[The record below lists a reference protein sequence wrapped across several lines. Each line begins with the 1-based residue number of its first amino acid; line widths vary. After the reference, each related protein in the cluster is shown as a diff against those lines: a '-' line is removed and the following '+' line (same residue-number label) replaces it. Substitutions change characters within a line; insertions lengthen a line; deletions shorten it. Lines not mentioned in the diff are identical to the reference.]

1 MEYTMPAYVLRYRG
15 TNTLAGLY
23 AADNPTLLGDLID
36 QETDPGDYEY
46 AIVPEGFGIEFR
58 TRKGWTVDFT
68 IGGTGEQLGAALAKV
83 KHIYMTDE
91 LLSALVGYGKLRWR
105 RIF

>member
-1 MEYTMPAYVLRYRG
+1 MPAYILRYRG
-15 TNTLAGLY
+15 TNTLAGIY
-23 AADNPTLLGDLID
+23 AADNLTLLGMLID

-46 AIVPEGFGIEFR
+46 AIIGEGLGLEFR
-58 TRKGWTVDFT
+58 TRKDRTVKFT
-68 IGGTGEQLGAALAKV
+68 IGGTDENPGAALAKA

-91 LLSALVGYGKLRWR
+91 LLSALVGHDKLRWR